1 MKLPLLTVIF
11 GLSLFC
17 LNVQAAFLDV
27 TLTPA
32 TNIGTLN
39 LTGSNGPLTIK
50 YSSSA
55 IAGKILFTNNQNTD
69 VGNQSVDNVRS
80 VMETQ
85 FGVNGLEDI
94 ADGSISG
101 KVATISSVE
110 PFSYLAIHFGQHE
123 LFFKFL
129 TAVTDFQISIDGKAA
144 GLSNYRAYGTPNAV
158 PVPAAVWLFG
168 SALAGFIGAKRKKP
182 A

>member
-1 MKLPLLTVIF
+1 MKIHLMTVLFSLLLLCSDVH
-11 GLSLFC
+11 
-17 LNVQAAFLDV
+17 AAFVDV

-32 TNIGTLN
+32 TNFGTLN
-39 LTGSNGPLTIK
+39 LTGSNGPLTVK
-50 YSSSA
+50 YSGSA
-55 IAGKILFTNNQNTD
+55 VAEKIWFTNDQNTD
-69 VGNQSVDNVRS
+69 VGNQSVDNVRT
-80 VMETQ
+80 VLETQ
-85 FGVNGLEDI
+85 FGVNGLANV

-101 KVATISSVE
+101 KVTTISSVN
-110 PFSYLAIHFGQHE
+110 PFTYLAIHFGQHE

-168 SALAGFIGAKRKKP
+168 SALAGLIGAKRKKP
-182 A
+182 V